1 MPNPTRQWDQMP
13 VYGWWDIKTGD
24 QLLLTV
30 PDRVRRQD
38 GRMVY
43 PGGKTV
49 TVTVG
54 KAEDQDPAAR
64 SEVRAA
70 MRARDEAAAVAAG
83 GTFDG
88 TAWDVEWDAALTKAV
103 FVYFY
108 LTDDPD
114 ITPNG
119 WQVRVEEKFAG
130 NVGKIYAIDT
140 LSELLLLDVPGV
152 NLSLQDPPPG
162 SPSAPEPVYAKGQP
176 GGIAGLSVNGFPL
189 TADGV
194 ELDPDGLGGG
204 ASTVEELTDATPVGK
219 AVVKATTAAVARSS
233 IDAAA
238 TTDARFTDQRVPTD
252 GSVTAAKLNAA
263 LAASI
268 AKADASLNQA
278 QVDARAQLLI
288 DALVAGSP
296 GLLNTLDELAAAL
309 GDDPNFSTTVLAQI
323 AGKADGTA
331 TTTALATKGAK
342 TETEGVVIKNEVAG
356 TWGARPTGY
365 LRVRWFGTDP
375 GPTAGV
381 MQANDI
387 REIPVT

>member
-1 MPNPTRQWDQMP
+1 MPNPTRQWDQQP
-13 VYGWWDIKTGD
+13 VYGWWDVKPGD
-24 QLLLTV
+24 QLALTV
-30 PDRVRRQD
+30 PTRVRRQD

-43 PGGKTV
+43 PGGKELL
-49 TVTVG
+49 VTVG
-54 KAEDQDPAAR
+54 DPADQDPAAR

-70 MRARDEAAAVAAG
+70 MRARDEAATIAAG

-88 TAWDVEWDAALTKAV
+88 TAWDVEWDAALSKAV

-108 LTDDPD
+108 NTDDPD
-114 ITPNG
+114 TTPNG
-119 WQVRVEEKFAG
+119 WPVRVDERFAG
-130 NVGKIYAIDT
+130 NVGKSYDVYTYSAN
-140 LSELLLLDVPGV
+140 LELTVPGV

-162 SPSAPEPVYAKGQP
+162 SPTAAGPMYAKGQP
-176 GGIAGLSVNGFPL
+176 GGIAGLDM
-189 TADGV
+189 DGDV
-194 ELDPDGLGGG
+194 VDSTGAKVGGG

-219 AVVKATTAAVARSS
+219 AVVKATSAAAARTAM
-233 IDAAA
+233 DAAA
-238 TTDARFTDQRVPTD
+238 TTDARFTDQRVPVD
-252 GSVTAAKLNAA
+252 GSVTLAKLAGA
-263 LAASI
+263 LQTSI

-323 AGKADGTA
+323 ASKADGTT

-342 TETEGVVIKNEVAG
+342 AETEGVVIKNEGAG

-365 LRVRWFGTDP
+365 LRVRWYGTDP
-375 GPTAGV
+375 GPGAA